1 MPPTQFR
8 TLCNIDTFNVP
19 TSRPLIRTPV
29 SRANLVDYFK

>member
-8 TLCNIDTFNVP
+8 TLCNIDTFSVP